1 MGVYTKCE
9 VKSMANDE
17 KNELIKHT
25 YRNDNEKNTLKRRLS
40 IIEGQV
46 RGIKQMIDDNRYC
59 GDILIQ
65 LLAVNKALQSLEN
78 IILESHLEKCI
89 SNQIKEGNTEV
100 TKEIMELFKKIR

>member
-1 MGVYTKCE
+1 
-9 VKSMANDE
+9 MANDE

>member
-1 MGVYTKCE
+1 
-9 VKSMANDE
+9 MAND
-17 KNELIKHT
+17 
-25 YRNDNEKNTLKRRLS
+25 EKNTLKRRLS

>member
-1 MGVYTKCE
+1 
-9 VKSMANDE
+9 MANDE

-25 YRNDNEKNTLKRRLS
+25 YRNDNEKITLKRRLS

>member
-1 MGVYTKCE
+1 
-9 VKSMANDE
+9 MANDE

-78 IILESHLEKCI
+78 IILEKKKKKCI

>member
-1 MGVYTKCE
+1 MENAKKE
-9 VKSMANDE
+9 N
-17 KNELIKHT
+17 IKHT
-25 YRNDNEKNTLKRRLS
+25 YRNETEKHNLNKRLS

-46 RGIKQMIDDNRYC
+46 RGIKQMVDDDRYC

-78 IILESHLEKCI
+78 MILESHLERCI
-89 SNQIKEGNTEV
+89 TNQIKEGNTEV

>member
-1 MGVYTKCE
+1 
-9 VKSMANDE
+9 MANDE

-25 YRNDNEKNTLKRRLS
+25 YGNDNEKNTLKRRLS